1 MARWAE
7 IEAAE
12 PELCAR
18 ARARF
23 DAHVHKTIA
32 TLRRDG
38 SPRISGIETI
48 FAEGDVW
55 VGSMRDAVKAQDLQ
69 RDPRYAL
76 HSGSDDPPDWHGD
89 ARLAGTA
96 EEVVDQ
102 DVLDSVMAAASP
114 EAHDAEHRIEEM
126 HLFRLEIEE
135 LVWIGLDEAR
145 ERLIVDSWHPDRGR
159 RRLER

>member
-1 MARWAE
+1 MARWGE

-12 PELCAR
+12 PEFCAR

-38 SPRISGIETI
+38 SPRISGIEVI
-48 FAEGDVW
+48 FAGGEVW
-55 VGSMRDAVKAQDLQ
+55 VGSMRDAVKAKDLR

-76 HSGSDDPPDWHGD
+76 HSGSDDPSDWQGD
-89 ARLAGTA
+89 AKLAGTA
-96 EEVVDQ
+96 EEVLDQ
-102 DVLDSVMAAASP
+102 GVLDRVMTSASP

-135 LVWIGLDEAR
+135 LVWIGLDAAR
-145 ERLIVDSWHPDRGR
+145 ERLVVDSWHPDRGR
-159 RRLER
+159 RRIER